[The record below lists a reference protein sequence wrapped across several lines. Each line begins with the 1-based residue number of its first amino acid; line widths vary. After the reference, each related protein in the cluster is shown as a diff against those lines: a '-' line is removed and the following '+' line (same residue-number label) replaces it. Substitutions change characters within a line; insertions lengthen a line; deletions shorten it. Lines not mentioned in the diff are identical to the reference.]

1 MSKQVPAKLIYTIAE
16 AEAATG
22 LSHSRLYEL
31 IRDDELVTF
40 KVGRRRMIS
49 ARAIND
55 LIDRLER
62 EAMPRDAA

>member
-1 MSKQVPAKLIYTIAE
+1 VSKYIPAKLIYTIAE

-22 LSHSRLYEL
+22 FPHSRLYEL
-31 IRDDELVTF
+31 IRNGELVTF

-49 ARAIND
+49 ARAVND
-55 LIDRLER
+55 LIVRLER

>member
-1 MSKQVPAKLIYTIAE
+1 MSKYIPAKLIYTIAE

-22 LSHSRLYEL
+22 FPHSRLYEL
-31 IRDDELVTF
+31 IRNGELVTF

-49 ARAIND
+49 ARAVND
-55 LIDRLER
+55 LIVRLER

>member
-1 MSKQVPAKLIYTIAE
+1 VSKYIPAKLIYTIAE

-22 LSHSRLYEL
+22 FPHSRLYEL
-31 IRDDELVTF
+31 IRNGGLVTF

-49 ARAIND
+49 ARAVND
-55 LIDRLER
+55 LIVRLER